1 MLPQK
6 SHRSASVSVRP
17 RTTLASASALAVI
30 TSAIVALGSASA
42 PAAQAATPT
51 RQALINSA
59 DAICK
64 ASNESLL
71 AAAKS
76 YEKYTIA
83 QASGAKTSKKRV
95 AKPAEVG
102 DFIQAVAKGQLE
114 ATISNLRLL
123 QAPAADR
130 KEYADL
136 LTATEKALAVAV
148 AKPNEAAWTDPFK
161 TVSASYITFGFSVC
175 GHKIGE
181 TKVKKKK

>member
-1 MLPQK
+1 ML
-6 SHRSASVSVRP
+6 SEGIRRSVSPRAHTRPTAGAVGALALASV
-17 RTTLASASALAVI
+17 TLIA
-30 TSAIVALGSASA
+30 VALLNA
-42 PAAQAATPT
+42 PLAQGATPT

-64 ASNESLL
+64 ASNESLR
-71 AAAKS
+71 AAAKE

-102 DFIQAVAKGQLE
+102 QFIKNVAKVRLGG
-114 ATISNLRLL
+114 TIANLKAL

-136 LTATEKALAVAV
+136 LTATEKALASAV

-161 TVSASYITFGFSVC
+161 AVSADYITFGFAVC

-181 TKVKKKK
+181 TKVVKKK

>member
-1 MLPQK
+1 MLPQEIR
-6 SHRSASVSVRP
+6 RSVSPRARTRSIVGAVGALALASVTVV
-17 RTTLASASALAVI
+17 AVGF
-30 TSAIVALGSASA
+30 LNA
-42 PAAQAATPT
+42 PLVQGATPT

-71 AAAKS
+71 AAAKE

-102 DFIQAVAKGQLE
+102 QFIRNVAKSQLE
-114 ATISNLRLL
+114 GTIANLRLL

-136 LTATEKALAVAV
+136 LTATEKALALAV

-161 TVSASYITFGFSVC
+161 AVSADYITFGFAVC
-175 GHKIGE
+175 GHKIGD
-181 TKVKKKK
+181 TKVVKKK

>member
-1 MLPQK
+1 MSPQNF
-6 SHRSASVSVRP
+6 RRTVSVSVRM
-17 RTTLASASALAVI
+17 RTTLAAAGALALL
-30 TSAIVALGSASA
+30 TSAVIAMGS
-42 PAAQAATPT
+42 AQAATPT

-102 DFIQAVAKGQLE
+102 EFIKVVAKGQLE

-136 LTATEKALAVAV
+136 LTATEKALEVAV

-175 GHKIGE
+175 GHKIGD
-181 TKVKKKK
+181 TKVVKKK